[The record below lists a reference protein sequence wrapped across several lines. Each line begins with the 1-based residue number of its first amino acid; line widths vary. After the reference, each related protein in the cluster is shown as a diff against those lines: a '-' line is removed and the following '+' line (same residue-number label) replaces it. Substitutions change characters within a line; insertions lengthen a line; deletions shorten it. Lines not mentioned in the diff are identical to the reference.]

1 MEVINNKK
9 LFRFEASTGDGNLI
23 TMEYRWLK
31 GSIVLMHT
39 LVPASA
45 RGTGAGS
52 EFVKQVL
59 DRYVRDAGLKM
70 IAYCPFV
77 TAYLERH
84 PEYAEL
90 LDTSKKV

>member
-1 MEVINNKK
+1 M
-9 LFRFEASTGDGNLI
+9 FRFEAPVEDGNLI

-39 LVPASA
+39 LVPPTA

-52 EFVKQVL
+52 AFVKQVL
-59 DRYVRDAGLKM
+59 DRHVRDAGLKM

-77 TAYLERH
+77 TAYLEQH
-84 PEYAEL
+84 PEYKDL
-90 LDTSKKV
+90 LDEGKRP

>member
-1 MEVINNKK
+1 MEVVNNKK
-9 LFRFEASTGDGNLI
+9 LFRFEAPTEDGNLV

-39 LVPASA
+39 LVPPSA

-59 DRYVRDAGLKM
+59 NKYVAGAGLKM

-77 TAYLERH
+77 TDYLERH
-84 PEYAEL
+84 PEYKEL
-90 LDTSKKV
+90 LDTSRSK

>member
-1 MEVINNKK
+1 MEVTNNKK
-9 LFRFEASTGDGNLI
+9 ASRFEAPAEDGNLI
-23 TMEYRWLK
+23 TLEYRWLK

-39 LVPASA
+39 LVPPSA

-59 DRYVRDAGLKM
+59 DRYVRNARLKM

-84 PEYAEL
+84 PEYKEL
-90 LDTSKKV
+90 LDTSRKS

>member
-9 LFRFEASTGDGNLI
+9 LFRFEAPTDDGNLI

-39 LVPASA
+39 LVPPSA

-52 EFVKQVL
+52 TFVKQVL

-77 TAYLERH
+77 TAYLEQH
-84 PEYAEL
+84 PEYKDL
-90 LDTSKKV
+90 LDASKRS

>member
-9 LFRFEASTGDGNLI
+9 LFRFEAPTNDGNLI

-39 LVPASA
+39 LVPPSA

-52 EFVKQVL
+52 EFVKQGL
-59 DRYVRDAGLKM
+59 DRYVRAAGLKM

-77 TAYLERH
+77 TAYLEQH
-84 PEYAEL
+84 ADYKTL
-90 LDTSKKV
+90 LDTGKRQ